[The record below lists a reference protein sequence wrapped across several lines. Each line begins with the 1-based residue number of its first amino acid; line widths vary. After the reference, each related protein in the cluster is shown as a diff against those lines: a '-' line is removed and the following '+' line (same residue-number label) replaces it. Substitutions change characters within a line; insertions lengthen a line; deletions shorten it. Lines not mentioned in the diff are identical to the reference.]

1 MDEIVVLTPVPLE
14 HLESGLETCRAR
26 GLVAFGSQ
34 AFEFFERL
42 DDEIGVG
49 ATILIYASHS
59 DTSGPP
65 AVTWEATFV
74 EYLRSEQD
82 PRRLRR
88 LRPGSCREED
98 KAGYWAGYY
107 VVAHLERLDE
117 PVPIDSLSGVE
128 GKRFARSFRPEGPLL
143 ASRG

>member
-1 MDEIVVLTPVPLE
+1 MLTPVPLV
-14 HLESGLETCRAR
+14 HLESGLETCRLM
-26 GLVAFGSQ
+26 GQVAFGSQ

-59 DTSGPP
+59 NTHGSP
-65 AVTWEATFV
+65 AATWEAKYV
-74 EYLRSEQD
+74 EYLRSERET
-82 PRRLRR
+82 RRLRR

-107 VVAHLERLDE
+107 VVANLERRDE
-117 PVPIDSLSGVE
+117 AIPIGSLSSVE
-128 GKRFARSFRPEGPLL
+128 GKRFAKSFRPEGPLL
-143 ASRG
+143 AVRSEG